1 MIKEIIQNILDLVTE
16 TTKAKS
22 IKTLQLFTA
31 EELDLPSILHN
42 VVHKYSPQQGL
53 LILSILEALQ
63 LENAISQAL
72 TQCDDKGLNL
82 YYQALAKDPTIGLLS
97 IHLINKLAKYSESL
111 STDEQI
117 LIHFNPKALQQ
128 AGLYQFI
135 SPDHFFKLELC
146 LQLIFKLAQADEQFN
161 HTVDKHLLAHRFAPY
176 DFLRIILASE
186 NQQLIAL
193 VINHFK
199 EKAFFC
205 LRKNPGSPQIIHIL
219 TYNHSPGASA
229 IAVIFNELNKSI
241 ANRVISPT
249 IYASILLNT
258 FTHNKENI
266 QRTLL
271 STGLLDPNKCELILT
286 EARRAFDR
294 GWLSSNEYY
303 QFLFNHPSS
312 HLGFNFLHEAIRAPS
327 YKIFYLYITHCLNAI
342 AQNIQL
348 LGCFRQQLLTP
359 NKVNYSLLHQGVN
372 NQFIENTELILNLF
386 YLLLPEKVVKE
397 QLITELGYMRKK
409 AEGMTA
415 NHLVDQVNIIIKKN
429 MPCLIPIVIESPGR
443 LASDEEQL
451 AQKKQLNAIVDTIYI
466 ILDRHQS
473 VNEATLAKEAYP
485 RHGFLPALIP
495 NPQARPYASRDHL
508 DMDCRRGY
516 F

>member
-1 MIKEIIQNILDLVTE
+1 MIKEIIQNILDVVTE
-16 TTKAKS
+16 TTKEKS
-22 IKTLQLFTA
+22 TKTLQLFTT
-31 EELDLPSILHN
+31 EELDLPAILHN

-72 TQCDDKGLNL
+72 TLCDDKGLNL
-82 YYQALAKDPTIGLLS
+82 YYQALAKEPTIGLFS
-97 IHLINKLAKYSESL
+97 IQLINKLAKYSESL

-117 LIHFNPKALQQ
+117 LIHFNPKAVQR
-128 AGLYQFI
+128 AALYQFVT
-135 SPDHFFKLELC
+135 SNNFFKLELC
-146 LQLIFKLAQADEQFN
+146 LQLIFKLAQADERFN
-161 HTVDKHLLAHRFAPY
+161 NIVNKYLLAHRFAPY

-186 NQQLIAL
+186 NQRLIAL
-193 VINHFK
+193 LLNHFK
-199 EKAFFC
+199 EKSFFSM
-205 LRKNPGSPQIIHIL
+205 RQNPGSPQIIHIL
-219 TYNHSPGASA
+219 TYSYIPGANTL
-229 IAVIFNELNKSI
+229 AVIFNELNKSI
-241 ANRVISPT
+241 TNHVISPT
-249 IYASILLNT
+249 VYASILLNT
-258 FTHNKENI
+258 FTYNKENI

-271 STGLLDPNKCELILT
+271 SVGLLHADKCELILT

-294 GWLSSNEYY
+294 GWLSSDQYH
-303 QFLFNHPSS
+303 QFLFNHPSA

-342 AQNIQL
+342 AQNTQL
-348 LGCFRQQLLTP
+348 LECFMQQLLTP

-386 YLLLPEKVVKE
+386 YLLFPEKVVKE
-397 QLITELGYMRKK
+397 QLMAELGYMKK
-409 AEGMTA
+409 KSEGMTV
-415 NHLVDQVNIIIKKN
+415 NHLVDQVNSMIKKN
-429 MPCLIPIVIESPGR
+429 IPCLIPIVIENPSR

-451 AQKKQLNAIVDTIYI
+451 AQKKQLNAIIDTIYI
-466 ILDRHQS
+466 ILDRYQS
-473 VNEATLAKEAYP
+473 AYKATLIKEAYP

-495 NPQARPYASRDHL
+495 NPQTRPYASRDHL